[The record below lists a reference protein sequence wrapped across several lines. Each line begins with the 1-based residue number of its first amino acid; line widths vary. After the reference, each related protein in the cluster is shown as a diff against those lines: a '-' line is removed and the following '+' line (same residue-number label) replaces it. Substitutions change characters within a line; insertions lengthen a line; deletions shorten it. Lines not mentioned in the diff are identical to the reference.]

1 MIRQIATVSAGTLA
15 SRLLGFV
22 RDTLMAS
29 LLGAGPAA
37 DAFLFAFQLVNVA
50 RRLLSE
56 GAFNAMLVPA
66 FLRVRQDRGDDAAR
80 QFAGGVLGTTTAV
93 LIGATV
99 IFGLS
104 MPYIVRAL
112 APGFAGHEAFGFAI
126 TTARLMLPY
135 LAFVGPVAVI
145 MALLNAEGR
154 VAQSAFTPL
163 LFNVL
168 LILVTLLLLM
178 VQPSDAAT
186 AAMILAITV
195 GAAGL
200 AQAFVLA
207 FPGARMAQPIRLSAN
222 GDVVQLLRRT
232 LPGALAQS
240 GPQLLVVAGAIA
252 ASLTPGSVAAIYFA
266 NRLIELP
273 LGIVG
278 VAAGTVVLT
287 RLSDGA
293 LRGDGDTACA
303 AVARGRKRARAC
315 AAGIDRARGA
325 GAADRDTAVP
335 AWRVHGRGRAPH
347 GAGTSDPQFC
357 PARPCPDKNPR
368 ADLLRPGEFSRSPD
382 RDARRA
388 RRHDGRSDCLAA
400 ALP

>member
-1 MIRQIATVSAGTLA
+1 MTHS
-15 SRLLGFV
+15 
-22 RDTLMAS
+22 
-29 LLGAGPAA
+29 
-37 DAFLFAFQLVNVA
+37 
-50 RRLLSE
+50 
-56 GAFNAMLVPA
+56 
-66 FLRVRQDRGDDAAR
+66 
-80 QFAGGVLGTTTAV
+80 
-93 LIGATV
+93 
-99 IFGLS
+99 GL
-104 MPYIVRAL
+104 P
-112 APGFAGHEAFGFAI
+112 I

-168 LILVTLLLLM
+168 LILVTLLLLI
-178 VQPSDAAT
+178 VPPSDAT
-186 AAMILAITV
+186 AAAVTLAITV

-207 FPGARMAQPIRLSAN
+207 FPGARMAQPIRLSAD
-222 GDVVQLLRRT
+222 GDVLQLLRRT

-287 RLSDGA
+287 RLSDSA
-293 LRGDGDTACA
+293 LRDDVDAHALQSRAVESSLALALPASIGLAVLAQPIVTLLFRHGAFTAEDAHRTALALTTLSFALPAHSLTKILAPIFFARENFRVPLIAMLAGLAVTTAAAIVLQPHYLEAGVAAAIAFGAWTSAVTLIIMLLSHKQLALADGTLRRLALI
-303 AVARGRKRARAC
+303 VM
-315 AAGIDRARGA
+315 A
-325 GAADRDTAVP
+325 GAVMGVVLYVVRIAI
-335 AWRVHGRGRAPH
+335 RVD
-347 GAGTSDPQFC
+347 SLENF
-357 PARPCPDKNPR
+357 
-368 ADLLRPGEFSRSPD
+368 
-382 RDARRA
+382 
-388 RRHDGRSDCLAA
+388 A
-400 ALP
+400 ALFGSVAALIAGGVVLYLGLLQLSGIFRVNELVRALRK